1 MNDLLNEANE
11 ILSNV
16 SASMEKL
23 MNIQN
28 KVFDQLDQEQLKA
41 VLSSINDIEEA
52 KKALKDGDSS
62 KMNAL
67 LKKYADINK

>member
-41 VLSSINDIEEA
+41 VSSSINDIEEA
-52 KKALKDGDSS
+52 KND
-62 KMNAL
+62 
-67 LKKYADINK
+67 

>member
-23 MNIQN
+23 MSIQN
-28 KVFDQLDQEQLKA
+28 QVFDQLDQEQLKA
-41 VLSSINDIEEA
+41 VSSSINDIEEA

-62 KMNAL
+62 KINAL

>member
-41 VLSSINDIEEA
+41 VSSSINDIEEA

>member
-23 MNIQN
+23 MSIQN
-28 KVFDQLDQEQLKA
+28 QVFDQLDQEQLKA
-41 VLSSINDIEEA
+41 VSSSINDIEEA

>member
-23 MNIQN
+23 MNIQS

-41 VLSSINDIEEA
+41 VSSSINDIEEA

>member
-28 KVFDQLDQEQLKA
+28 KVFDQLDQDQLKA
-41 VLSSINDIEEA
+41 VSSSINDIEEA

>member
-41 VLSSINDIEEA
+41 VSSSINDIEEA

-62 KMNAL
+62 KMNTL